1 MYKVKFLFYL
11 IYLFFLYQPAFSYEN
26 IIIYKIDNEI
36 ITSYDIK
43 KEVKYLISMN
53 TNLSSLEENEILK
66 LATQSIIKEKIKIIE
81 LKKYYSLGENTNN
94 KIVTQVT
101 SEIYKSLGIKNEEE
115 FMVYLSTFNIQ
126 IDWVKEKFEIESLW
140 NDLIYRK
147 YENQILIDKDKIKE
161 QVSKEFKTKKRNKRL
176 FLSEILIKLTKEGD
190 QLTLITE
197 VKKKIEEIG
206 FGNTANTYSISKTAN
221 KGGRIGWVNESSLS
235 SMIVK
240 EIKNLKKGEITIPIK
255 LTSGFLILKVND
267 IEINEIKVNLEKITD
282 SRINNEL
289 NKQLDQFSTL
299 YFNKTKTN
307 TKMAHILL
315 IF

>member
-1 MYKVKFLFYL
+1 MHKVKFLFYL

-53 TNLSSLEENEILK
+53 TNLSSLKESQILK
-66 LATQSIIKEKIKIIE
+66 LATQSIINEKIKIIE

-94 KIVTQVT
+94 EIVTQVT
-101 SEIYKSLGIKNEEE
+101 RGIYRGLGIKNEEE

-147 YENQILIDKDKIKE
+147 YENQILIDRDKIKE
-161 QVSKEFKTKKRNKRL
+161 QVSKEFKTKKRSKRL

-197 VKKKIEEIG
+197 VKKK
-206 FGNTANTYSISKTAN
+206 N
-221 KGGRIGWVNESSLS
+221 GRN
-235 SMIVK
+235 
-240 EIKNLKKGEITIPIK
+240 
-255 LTSGFLILKVND
+255 
-267 IEINEIKVNLEKITD
+267 
-282 SRINNEL
+282 RIR
-289 NKQLDQFSTL
+289 
-299 YFNKTKTN
+299 
-307 TKMAHILL
+307 
-315 IF
+315 

>member
-101 SEIYKSLGIKNEEE
+101 SEIYRGLGIKNEEE

-147 YENQILIDKDKIKE
+147 YENQILIDRDKIKE

-267 IEINEIKVNLEKITD
+267 IEIIEIKVDLEKITD

-307 TKMAHILL
+307 TKIDAQK
-315 IF
+315 

>member
-94 KIVTQVT
+94 EIVTQVT
-101 SEIYKSLGIKNEEE
+101 RGIYRGLGIKNEEE

-147 YENQILIDKDKIKE
+147 YENQILIDRDKIKE

-267 IEINEIKVNLEKITD
+267 IEIIEIKVDLEKITD

-307 TKMAHILL
+307 TKIDAQK
-315 IF
+315 

>member
-1 MYKVKFLFYL
+1 MNKVKFLFYL
-11 IYLFFLYQPAFSYEN
+11 IYLFFFYQPSFSYEN

-53 TNLSSLEENEILK
+53 TNLSSLGENKILK

-101 SEIYKSLGIKNEEE
+101 SKIYRDLGFKSEDE

-147 YENQILIDKDKIKE
+147 YENQILIDRDKIKE
-161 QVSKEFKTKKRNKRL
+161 QVIKEFKTKKRNKRL

-240 EIKNLKKGEITIPIK
+240 EIKNLKKGEITMPIK

-307 TKMAHILL
+307 TKIDAQK
-315 IF
+315 

>member
-11 IYLFFLYQPAFSYEN
+11 IYLFFFYQPSFSYEN

-53 TNLSSLEENEILK
+53 TNLSSLGENKILK

-101 SEIYKSLGIKNEEE
+101 SKIYRDLGFKSEDE

-147 YENQILIDKDKIKE
+147 YKNQILIDRDKIKE

-176 FLSEILIKLTKEGD
+176 FLSEILIKLTKESD

-267 IEINEIKVNLEKITD
+267 IEISEIKVDLKKITD
-282 SRINNEL
+282 SRIDNEL

-299 YFNKTKTN
+299 YFNKIKTN
-307 TKMAHILL
+307 TKINAQK
-315 IF
+315 

>member
-101 SEIYKSLGIKNEEE
+101 SEIYRGLGIKNEEE

-147 YENQILIDKDKIKE
+147 YENQILIDRDKIKE
-161 QVSKEFKTKKRNKRL
+161 QVIKEFKTKKRNKRL

-307 TKMAHILL
+307 TKIDAQK
-315 IF
+315 

>member
-1 MYKVKFLFYL
+1 MNKVKFLFYL
-11 IYLFFLYQPAFSYEN
+11 IYLFILYQPAFSYEN

-43 KEVKYLISMN
+43 KEVKYLTSMN
-53 TNLSSLEENEILK
+53 TNLSSLEENKILK

-94 KIVTQVT
+94 KLVTQVT
-101 SEIYKSLGIKNEEE
+101 SEIYRGLGFKNEEE
-115 FMVYLSTFNIQ
+115 FMVYLSTFNIE

-147 YENQILIDKDKIKE
+147 YKNQILIDRDKIKE
-161 QVSKEFKTKKRNKRL
+161 QVSKEFKLKKKNKKL
-176 FLSEILIKLTKEGD
+176 LLSEILIKLTKEAD

-240 EIKNLKKGEITIPIK
+240 EIKNLKKGEITIPIE

-267 IEINEIKVNLEKITD
+267 IEINEIKVDLEKITN

-307 TKMAHILL
+307 TKIDAQK
-315 IF
+315 

>member
-1 MYKVKFLFYL
+1 MNKVKFLFYL
-11 IYLFFLYQPAFSYEN
+11 IYLFFFYQPSFSYEN

-53 TNLSSLEENEILK
+53 TNLSSLGENKILK

-101 SEIYKSLGIKNEEE
+101 SKIYRDLGFKSEDE

-147 YENQILIDKDKIKE
+147 YKNQILIDRDKIKE
-161 QVSKEFKTKKRNKRL
+161 QVSKEFKLKKKNKRL
-176 FLSEILIKLTKEGD
+176 LLSEILIKLTKED
-190 QLTLITE
+190 TQLTLNTE

-206 FGNTANTYSISKTAN
+206 FGNTANIYSISKTAN

-267 IEINEIKVNLEKITD
+267 IEISEIKVDLKKITD
-282 SRINNEL
+282 SRIDNEL

-299 YFNKTKTN
+299 YFNKIKTN
-307 TKMAHILL
+307 TKINAQK
-315 IF
+315 

>member
-101 SEIYKSLGIKNEEE
+101 SEIYRGLGIKNEEE

-147 YENQILIDKDKIKE
+147 YENQILIDRDKIKE

-267 IEINEIKVNLEKITD
+267 IEISEIKVDLKKITD
-282 SRINNEL
+282 SRIDNEL

-307 TKMAHILL
+307 TKIDAQK
-315 IF
+315 

>member
-1 MYKVKFLFYL
+1 MNKLKFLFYL
-11 IYLFFLYQPAFSYEN
+11 IYLFILYQPAFSYEN

-53 TNLSSLEENEILK
+53 TDLSSLEENKILK

-94 KIVTQVT
+94 KIITQVT
-101 SEIYKSLGIKNEEE
+101 SEIYRGLGIKNEEE
-115 FMVYLSTFNIQ
+115 FTIYLSTFNIE

-147 YENQILIDKDKIKE
+147 YENQILIDRDKIKE
-161 QVSKEFKTKKRNKRL
+161 QVNKEFKLKKKNKKL
-176 FLSEILIKLTKEGD
+176 LLSEILIKLTKEAD

-206 FGNTANTYSISKTAN
+206 FGNAANTYSISKTAN

-240 EIKNLKKGEITIPIK
+240 EIKNLKKGEITIPIE

-267 IEINEIKVNLEKITD
+267 IEINEIKVDLEKITN

-307 TKMAHILL
+307 TKIDAQK
-315 IF
+315 

>member
-11 IYLFFLYQPAFSYEN
+11 IYLFFFYQPSFSYEN

-101 SEIYKSLGIKNEEE
+101 SEIYRGLGIKNEEE

-147 YENQILIDKDKIKE
+147 YENQILIDRDKIKE

-190 QLTLITE
+190 QLILITE

-206 FGNTANTYSISKTAN
+206 FGNTANTYSKYKTAN

-289 NKQLDQFSTL
+289 NKQLDQLSTL
-299 YFNKTKTN
+299 YFNKTKMN
-307 TKMAHILL
+307 TKIDAQK
-315 IF
+315 

>member
-147 YENQILIDKDKIKE
+147 YENQILIDRDKIKE
-161 QVSKEFKTKKRNKRL
+161 QVSKEFKTKKRSKRL

-197 VKKKIEEIG
+197 VKKKIEDIG

-267 IEINEIKVNLEKITD
+267 IEIIEIKVDLEKITD

-307 TKMAHILL
+307 TKIDAQK
-315 IF
+315 